1 MPQDMPGQ
9 PNFPVLRKGGV
20 DPSAVEAHLT
30 ELRRFFEPK
39 IAAAEARSKNIEIE
53 LDEARKRE
61 EAVHL
66 TFVAATKTKE
76 ELLTNAQREA
86 DGMVTSSKEQAD
98 GLLTEAKKEAF
109 RLVSEAR
116 ESAEGASTAAHEEV
130 QRIKAEAE
138 EAAEATRNAA
148 RREAIEMI
156 DTVESD
162 TAALMVAQEATI
174 KDMRRKYE
182 EEEAELAARV
192 EVLRAT
198 AADLEAR
205 LKAIA
210 TGSLGQATT
219 LVTDAPAQ
227 PAPTAP
233 VTAPEPPTVAP
244 KVRRAVR
251 RDLSETPEPAQA
263 TPALEEDSPAVETP
277 AAVAEPV
284 EPARVAAAAATSAK
298 AEITEPIA
306 EVTAEPVAAT
316 PVVEEPVVEEHE
328 IIAEVSSVVEPV
340 AEVAEVEQI
349 SPPADEVP
357 ELEEELPAPAAVAE
371 AVEEEVV
378 AEEVVEEEPVPAT
391 VGAPAARR
399 YEDGD
404 ATSDGGRKGSYYS
417 RRSAK
422 LPRIGTEAGRS
433 ALAAA
438 NAIRG
443 ATRGEPTD
451 PQDVTAQTA

>member
-1 MPQDMPGQ
+1 MPQDMPDQ
-9 PNFPVLRKGGV
+9 PNFPILRKGGV
-20 DPSAVEAHLT
+20 DPTAVESHLV
-30 ELRRFFEPK
+30 EVQRFFEK
-39 IAAAEARSKNIEIE
+39 KVAAAQARYGNLEAE
-53 LDEARKRE
+53 LEEARKRE

-66 TFVAATKTKE
+66 TLVAATKTKE
-76 ELLTNAQREA
+76 ELLTNAKRDA
-86 DGMVTSSKEQAD
+86 DAMISNSKGQSES
-98 GLLTEAKKEAF
+98 LLTEAKKEAF

-116 ESAEGASTAAHEEV
+116 ETTEGAATAAREEAK
-130 QRIKAEAE
+130 QIKAEAE

-162 TAALMVAQEATI
+162 TAALMAAQEATI
-174 KDMRRKYE
+174 NDMRRKYE

-219 LVTDAPAQ
+219 LVADAPDQ
-227 PAPTAP
+227 PAATAP

-244 KVRRAVR
+244 KARRPVRN
-251 RDLSETPEPAQA
+251 DLMDAPEPAQA
-263 TPALEEDSPAVETP
+263 EPSVHKDVAAAEVP

-284 EPARVAAAAATSAK
+284 QIPA
-298 AEITEPIA
+298 EFTETVVEEVA
-306 EVTAEPVAAT
+306 EVAPVAAH
-316 PVVEEPVVEEHE
+316 VVEDHEHIE
-328 IIAEVSSVVEPV
+328 EVSSVVEPA
-340 AEVAEVEQI
+340 AEIAEIEQVTPPVDDIVDDVPTVEA
-349 SPPADEVP
+349 S
-357 ELEEELPAPAAVAE
+357 
-371 AVEEEVV
+371 EEEVDD
-378 AEEVVEEEPVPAT
+378 EEVVVEEEPVPAA
-391 VGAPAARR
+391 VGAPAAHS

-404 ATSDGGRKGSYYS
+404 ARSDGGRKGSYYS

-443 ATRGEPTD
+443 ATRGEPID

>member
-1 MPQDMPGQ
+1 MPDNMPDMPE
-9 PNFPVLRKGGV
+9 FPVLRKGGV

-30 ELRRFFEPK
+30 EIRRYFEQK
-39 IAAAEARSKNIEIE
+39 VAAAQARYANIEIE
-53 LDEARKRE
+53 LEEARKRE

-66 TFVAATKTKE
+66 TLVAATKTKE

-86 DGMVTSSKEQAD
+86 DQMVASSKEQADHMVTSSKEQAES
-98 GLLTEAKKEAF
+98 LLAEAKKEAF

-116 ESAEGASTAAHEEV
+116 ESAEDAAGSAREEAK
-130 QRIKAEAE
+130 RIKTEAE

-162 TAALMVAQEATI
+162 TNALMVAQEATI
-174 KDMRRKYE
+174 SDMRRKYE

-210 TGSLGQATT
+210 TGTLGQTTT
-219 LVTDAPAQ
+219 LVEDSPAQ
-227 PAPTAP
+227 PAATAP

-244 KVRRAVR
+244 KVRRPVR
-251 RDLSETPEPAQA
+251 HDLMEAKEPAQA
-263 TPALEEDSPAVETP
+263 STAPAEESPAVETP

-284 EPARVAAAAATSAK
+284 AAPPAAEEEAAPVA
-298 AEITEPIA
+298 
-306 EVTAEPVAAT
+306 TAEPEPTPAA
-316 PVVEEPVVEEHE
+316 VEEEIEET
-328 IIAEVSSVVEPV
+328 STVVEPT
-340 AEVAEVEQI
+340 AEVAEVEQ
-349 SPPADEVP
+349 V
-357 ELEEELPAPAAVAE
+357 APAVQEDEPAEATPEPVAE
-371 AVEEEVV
+371 DTPEEI
-378 AEEVVEEEPVPAT
+378 AEEDPVPVA
-391 VGAPAARR
+391 VGAPAPRDQE
-399 YEDGD
+399 EDGP
-404 ATSDGGRKGSYYS
+404 RKGSYYS

>member
-1 MPQDMPGQ
+1 MPQHMPDQ
-9 PNFPVLRKGGV
+9 PHFPVLRKGGIDPAAV
-20 DPSAVEAHLT
+20 DAHLI
-30 ELRRFFEPK
+30 EVQRFFEQK
-39 IAAAEARSKNIEIE
+39 VAAAQARYSSLEIE

-66 TFVAATKTKE
+66 TLVAATKTKE
-76 ELLTNAQREA
+76 ELLTNAKRQAEEMVSTSREQ
-86 DGMVTSSKEQAD
+86 SES
-98 GLLTEAKKEAF
+98 LLAEAKKEAF

-116 ESAEGASTAAHEEV
+116 QSAENASAGAREEV
-130 QRIKAEAE
+130 ARTTAEAA

-156 DTVESD
+156 NTVESD
-162 TAALMVAQEATI
+162 TAALMAAQEATI
-174 KDMRRKYE
+174 NDMRRKYE

-210 TGSLGQATT
+210 TGSLGQATN
-219 LVTDAPAQ
+219 LVSAAPMQ
-227 PAPTAP
+227 PAATAP

-244 KVRRAVR
+244 KAREAIHH
-251 RDLSETPEPAQA
+251 DLDDAPVPAQA
-263 TPALEEDSPAVETP
+263 TAVDEEVGAGANP
-277 AAVAEPV
+277 AAVAAPV
-284 EPARVAAAAATSAK
+284 EEHADTPQ
-298 AEITEPIA
+298 PIA
-306 EVTAEPVAAT
+306 PAARADVVAQEISSETETAPSAD
-316 PVVEEPVVEEHE
+316 EEPVIEEPE
-328 IIAEVSSVVEPV
+328 RIEEVSSVVEPV
-340 AEVAEVEQI
+340 AEIAEVEQI
-349 SPPADEVP
+349 APAASAEEDEVP
-357 ELEEELPAPAAVAE
+357 VATASEDVVEED
-371 AVEEEVV
+371 VEEEVV
-378 AEEVVEEEPVPAT
+378 EEPVPAA
-391 VGAPAARR
+391 VGAPAARS

-404 ATSDGGRKGSYYS
+404 AVSDGGRKGSYYS

-451 PQDVTAQTA
+451 PHDVSARTA

>member
-1 MPQDMPGQ
+1 MPQNMPEL
-9 PNFPVLRKGGV
+9 PDFPVLRKGGI
-20 DPSAVEAHLT
+20 DPRSVEAHLT
-30 ELRRFFEPK
+30 EVRRYFEQK
-39 IAAAEARSKNIEIE
+39 VAAAEARYGNLEIE

-66 TFVAATKTKE
+66 TLVAATKTKE
-76 ELLTNAQREA
+76 EMLTNAQREA
-86 DGMVTSSKEQAD
+86 EQMVSSSKEQSES
-98 GLLTEAKKEAF
+98 LLAEAKKEAF

-116 ESAEGASTAAHEEV
+116 QSAEAAATAAQNEV
-130 QRIKAEAE
+130 TRIRTEAE

-162 TAALMVAQEATI
+162 TAALMAAQEATI
-174 KDMRRKYE
+174 ADMRRKYE

-219 LVTDAPAQ
+219 LVTNTPAQ
-227 PAPTAP
+227 PASAVP

-244 KVRRAVR
+244 KAQRPAYNSGGHAPAEVADVHEDAV
-251 RDLSETPEPAQA
+251 L
-263 TPALEEDSPAVETP
+263 
-277 AAVAEPV
+277 AEP
-284 EPARVAAAAATSAK
+284 VAAAAA
-298 AEITEPIA
+298 A
-306 EVTAEPVAAT
+306 EVEATVPHEDETLAPAASEHVAT
-316 PVVEEPVVEEHE
+316 VEEHE
-328 IIAEVSSVVEPV
+328 LIEEVSAVVEPV
-340 AEVAEVEQI
+340 AEVAEIEQV
-349 SPPADEVP
+349 SPPAHEVDE
-357 ELEEELPAPAAVAE
+357 EPAAVPA
-371 AVEEEVV
+371 AVTADTAEEEI
-378 AEEVVEEEPVPAT
+378 VEKEPVPAA
-391 VGAPAARR
+391 VGAPASRAF
-399 YEDGD
+399 DD
-404 ATSDGGRKGSYYS
+404 ADEGSRKGSYYS

-451 PQDVTAQTA
+451 PHDVTAQTA